1 MQTFIRPTVNFRARR
16 RFLATA
22 AAGVA
27 AIGAGRLLPD
37 ERHACWG
44 AEGILPPVAVFGK
57 IFQELKLDFQ
67 QSAEVTAETGFD
79 GVDCAVRPRGEISPE
94 QAADQLPRYAEALVK
109 NGTRMLLLAT
119 GIQDIASPHARD
131 ILTTAKRL
139 GVRRYRLGFWTHQPN
154 VPAERLVAEIRA
166 SLKELAAMNRELGM
180 CALFQ
185 NHSPNAPNTKGPAG
199 GDLNELYDLVKDFDP
214 NQIGV
219 AFDLGHAIIVHGDQ
233 WRWHFQRLSPHI
245 RAFYVKDVQRPSR
258 FVPFGQGEFGRTGFF
273 ASLAKRNSRVPLSV
287 HVEYEWA
294 PAGKKTRSALVAVLK
309 ENRRV
314 LGQWWKGA

>member
-1 MQTFIRPTVNFRARR
+1 MRA
-16 RFLATA
+16 
-22 AAGVA
+22 
-27 AIGAGRLLPD
+27 GA
-37 ERHACWG
+37 
-44 AEGILPPVAVFGK
+44 AEGVLPPVAVFGK

-79 GVDCAVRPRGEISPE
+79 GVNCAVRPRGEISPE

-109 NGTRMLLLAT
+109 KALACCSW
-119 GIQDIASPHARD
+119 QPASKTSLRRTHD

-139 GVRRYRLGFWTHQPN
+139 GVRHYRLGFWTHQPN

-166 SLKELAAMNRELGM
+166 SLKELAAMNRELGV

-185 NHSPNAPNTKGPAG
+185 NRSPNAPNAKGPAG

-273 ASLAKRNSRVPLSV
+273 AALAKRNSRVPLSV
-287 HVEYEWA
+287 HVEYEWRPRGRR
-294 PAGKKTRSALVAVLK
+294 PARPWWRS
-309 ENRRV
+309 
-314 LGQWWKGA
+314 